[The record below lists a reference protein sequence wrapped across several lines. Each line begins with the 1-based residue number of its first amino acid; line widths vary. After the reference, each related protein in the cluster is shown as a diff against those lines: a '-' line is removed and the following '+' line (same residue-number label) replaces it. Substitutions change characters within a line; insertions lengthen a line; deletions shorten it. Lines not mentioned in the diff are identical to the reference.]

1 MVKNLEEKSIYTA
14 YDVDGDNTVS
24 DAELQMAKDIKK
36 TEEELRKHLAQ
47 LRMARGTLIAMGVFT
62 AAMFFIELDRVKAL
76 AEISSLFYLTGG
88 GIVVGYMGVTSW
100 GGKKK

>member
-1 MVKNLEEKSIYTA
+1 MVKNLEDKSIYTA

-62 AAMFFIELDRVKAL
+62 AAMFFIELNILIVLFDRRRNCCWL
-76 AEISSLFYLTGG
+76 HGCY
-88 GIVVGYMGVTSW
+88 
-100 GGKKK
+100 